1 MKTGKT
7 LKTLLCGLTLSALLL
22 SCAALAA
29 WQASGGGGDGARAAS
44 LAVSA
49 WTQGQTLY
57 VSNSENG
64 RVSEVALGYSVTLSL
79 SAPLPEGVRVYFD
92 STREVWFSGTTCLI
106 PNAGELPAGS
116 EAWNAH
122 TMTFDTTG
130 ASVDAETNIAVSVS
144 VQAEQID

>member
-29 WQASGGGGDGARAAS
+29 WQAVGSGGGSARAAS

-49 WTQGQTLY
+49 WMEGDTLF
-57 VSNSENG
+57 VSNSEGG

-92 STREVWFSGTTCLI
+92 STREVWFSGSTCVI

-116 EAWNAH
+116 AQTNTH
-122 TMTFDTTG
+122 SISFDTAG